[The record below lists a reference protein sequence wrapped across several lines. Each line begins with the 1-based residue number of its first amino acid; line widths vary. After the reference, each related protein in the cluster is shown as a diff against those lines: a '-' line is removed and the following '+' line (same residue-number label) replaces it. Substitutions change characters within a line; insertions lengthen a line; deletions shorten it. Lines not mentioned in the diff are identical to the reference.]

1 MQEKEASV
9 KKCKE
14 TKESFSCYVSEN
26 EKNGDFPPDERLS
39 AIEMTLMFRRFP
51 PL

>member
-14 TKESFSCYVSEN
+14 TKESFSYVSEN
-26 EKNGDFPPDERLS
+26 EKSGDFPPDERLS
-39 AIEMTLMFRRFP
+39 AIEMTLMNVP
-51 PL
+51 